1 MTEMRKISEAELEQ
15 LAIGAWILG
24 TGGGGD
30 PYHSLLNMK
39 KLARQG
45 TTVSLMDPMA
55 LADDDLVAVVSHM
68 GAPLVSRERLPD
80 PEMIARA
87 VRLMEE
93 FQKCKFTAVMSIE
106 IGGSNALQPFLA
118 AALLDLPV
126 VDADAMGRAFPSIFH
141 TSFAVAGLTCD
152 PFAMI
157 DIRGNSVVISE
168 GKDWLWME
176 RISRAVSTEFGCRAF
191 TCKAPRTGREVKEA
205 GVLHTVSQAIAIGR
219 AVQAA
224 RAAHADPVRAVIDSE
239 GGTLLFHGKVRD
251 VSRRTTDGYLRGRVV
266 IQGLDQDNGHE
277 FHIEFQNEFL
287 VATHGGVVVATV
299 PDLICVLDSN
309 SGEAV
314 GTEALR
320 YGQRVTVIALPAPA
334 VFLSPAGLRHGG
346 PGAFGYDLVFQSLF
360 EKRAA

>member
-1 MTEMRKISEAELEQ
+1 MIRAREISESEYEQ

-39 KLARQG
+39 KLTRQG
-45 TTVSLMDPMA
+45 ARVTVIDPMA

-87 VRLMEE
+87 VRLMER
-93 FQKCKFTAVMSIE
+93 FRKCKFAAVMSIE

-126 VDADAMGRAFPSIFH
+126 VDADAMGRAFPSIYH
-141 TSFAVAGLTCD
+141 TSFAVAGLACA

-168 GKDWLWME
+168 AKDWQWME
-176 RISRAVSTEFGCRAF
+176 RISRAASTEFGCRAF
-191 TCKAPRTGREVKEA
+191 TCKAPRTGREVKQA
-205 GVLHTVSQAIAIGR
+205 GVLNTVSQAIAIGR
-219 AVQAA
+219 TVQAA
-224 RAAHADPVRAVIDSE
+224 RVAHADPVRAVIDGE
-239 GGTLLFHGKVRD
+239 GGILLFRGKVRD
-251 VSRRTTDGYLRGRVV
+251 VSRRTTDGYLRGKVM
-266 IQGLDQDNGHE
+266 IQGLDQDSGHE
-277 FHIEFQNEFL
+277 FQIEFQNEFL
-287 VATHGGVVVATV
+287 VGTCDGAVRVTV
-299 PDLICVLDSN
+299 PDLICVLDSY

-320 YGQRVTVIALPAPA
+320 YGQRVTVIALPSPK
-334 VFLSPAGLRHGG
+334 VFLSEAGLRHAG

-360 EKRAA
+360 GKKAA